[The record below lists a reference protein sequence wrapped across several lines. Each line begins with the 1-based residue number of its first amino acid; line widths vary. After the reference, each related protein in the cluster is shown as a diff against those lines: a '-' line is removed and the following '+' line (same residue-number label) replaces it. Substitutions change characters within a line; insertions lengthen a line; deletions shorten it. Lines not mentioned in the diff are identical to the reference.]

1 MNPTFIHHIN
11 FSPLNI
17 LGTAIYPQQSSFAL
31 NQFFKNCKI
40 ISMKKY
46 LIPIICLML
55 FYTKTSSQSIN
66 ILDTKFTNDQKQ
78 NFSKAYL
85 LIQQSSLIS
94 NITDGKAI
102 TLLLPGDFAL
112 SSLSNTDADQLFN
125 QKINSVIEDFMSKY
139 SIEGQWDAATIL
151 TKVSASTGF
160 FSLSNKKGEK
170 LNFSKNGDLLMVTT
184 QSGFETNIIE
194 TVTINK
200 CIIYFL
206 SGMLR

>member
-1 MNPTFIHHIN
+1 MNPSFLQHMK
-11 FSPLNI
+11 FSHLNI
-17 LGTAIYPQQSSFAL
+17 LSASICTQQPSLTL
-31 NQFFKNCKI
+31 NLLLKNYKI
-40 ISMKKY
+40 ISMKNC

-55 FYTKTSSQSIN
+55 YCTNASSQSIN

-78 NFSKAYL
+78 NYSKAYL

-94 NITDGKAI
+94 NITDGKAM

-112 SSLSNTDADQLFN
+112 SGLSNTDADQFFN
-125 QKINSVIEDFMSKY
+125 QKINSAIEDFMSKY
-139 SIEGQWDAATIL
+139 TFDGQWDPTTIL
-151 TKVSASTGF
+151 SKVSPSSGF
-160 FSLSNKKGEK
+160 FSLTNKKGEK

-184 QSGFETNIIE
+184 QSGFETNIMESVI
-194 TVTINK
+194 VNN